1 MKYNSFDVYVEQ
13 GTVDLL
19 KQSLVEE
26 VKIHLIQEAPE
37 YEDIKDD
44 EPAMKFI
51 IGKINGILNN
61 KLKLTK
67 QEGK

>member
-1 MKYNSFDVYVEQ
+1 M
-13 GTVDLL
+13 DLL

-51 IGKINGILNN
+51 IGKINGVLNN

-67 QEGK
+67 QEER